1 MDVVYLDFQKAFDT
15 VPHQRLLKKLA
26 AYGIHGHLYSWIE
39 DFLKERKQ
47 KVVLNGEE
55 SSWATVSS
63 GIPQGS
69 VLGPTLF
76 LIYINDLPEVVDS
89 VIKLFAD
96 DTKLYNRVNTVTDM
110 EYLQKD
116 LDNLV
121 KWSADWQLR
130 FNSSKCHHLHIGRET
145 GFIYTMEEDGS
156 IGEQQ

>member
-1 MDVVYLDFQKAFDT
+1 M
-15 VPHQRLLKKLA
+15 
-26 AYGIHGHLYSWIE
+26 
-39 DFLKERKQ
+39 
-47 KVVLNGEE
+47 
-55 SSWATVSS
+55 
-63 GIPQGS
+63 
-69 VLGPTLF
+69 
-76 LIYINDLPEVVDS
+76 DS

-121 KWSADWQLR
+121 RWSADWQLR

-156 IGEQQ
+156 RRTTVSEVKQEKDLGVIIDKDLKGT